1 MPKKMNMPKIIYTVT
16 IERSSLCEFKVEA
29 SSEQEAE
36 DLAMQEAYDRNW
48 AMDDADYYVEDVS
61 K

>member
-1 MPKKMNMPKIIYTVT
+1 MPKITYTVA
-16 IERSSLCEFKVEA
+16 IKRSSVCEFEIEA
-29 SSEQEAE
+29 NSEQEAE